1 MDAYN
6 NLARQLTQALVM
18 RRSLQYQS
26 NVMSRYWYEAEAAF
40 IGQLCYRAEEWF
52 TTAQLQALRRT
63 THLDEQEWS
72 AYKTSFIWERLSQCT
87 EA

>member
-1 MDAYN
+1 MDAYD
-6 NLARQLTQALVM
+6 NLARQLTQALVT
-18 RRSLQYQS
+18 RRSLQYQN

-52 TTAQLQALRRT
+52 TVAQLQALRRT
-63 THLDEQEWS
+63 TQLDEQEWS
-72 AYKTSFIWERLSQCT
+72 AYKFSFIRERLSQRA